1 MSPSAVS
8 MSITPRYVYQDAD
21 DQRVNPNQQNS
32 MKCTLK
38 FQVGQVGGDDFDFD
52 YDSDLF

>member
-1 MSPSAVS
+1 